1 MSNTNPS
8 TAAEAPKTPLPE
20 ITLRVIVLGIILSV
34 VMGAANV
41 YVGLKAGMTVSAS
54 IPAAVMSMLLFRY
67 LFRKPNILEANQVQ
81 TCASAGEALTA
92 VGIAGLAAWGI
103 QALDFNL
110 SSGTVTLLTG
120 LAAIAIVVAFSLFTR
135 PQKNR

>member
-20 ITLRVIVLGIILSV
+20 ITLRVI
-34 VMGAANV
+34 
-41 YVGLKAGMTVSAS
+41 
-54 IPAAVMSMLLFRY
+54 
-67 LFRKPNILEANQVQ
+67 
-81 TCASAGEALTA
+81 AGEALTA

-103 QALDFNL
+103 QALDFTL